1 MANPAA
7 LPGHPAWQ
15 SAAVSWI
22 RSVAGV
28 AAGVLTAAAGALFL
42 LGAGLVML
50 VVAPVPAI
58 RRRVGGTV
66 LGCAGRLAEVE
77 RRRLALIARQPA
89 PPPFRAGGRR
99 VLAYLVVRLLPAVLG
114 ALTIGLLVVGAVLA
128 GIVIRSLA
136 AGTMTVTDF
145 LLQVGIGSALFVV
158 DLQAIASVAGLD
170 RRLAHTLL
178 ETTARAALQRRI
190 DELAASRAGVIA
202 AVDAERERIERDLHD
217 GLQQRLVALGM
228 LLGRARRSRDPDR
241 AAELL
246 AQAHQDAQHAV
257 DDLREVAWR
266 VYPSALDHSTLDEV
280 LTMVARRSAVPVR
293 IGYELPV
300 RPARQ
305 IETVLYF
312 VACEAITN
320 AAKHARATV
329 IDIEIKAHGT
339 GVEMLVR
346 DDGAGG
352 ADPGGSGLQGLAR
365 RVTALDGRFDL
376 TSPPGSGTTVRVRVP
391 CA

>member
-1 MANPAA
+1 MAEPEA
-7 LPGHPAWQ
+7 LPGHGPRL
-15 SAAVSWI
+15 SAVISWI
-22 RSVAGV
+22 RPVAGM
-28 AAGVLTAAAGALFL
+28 AAGVLTAVAEALFL
-42 LGAGLVML
+42 FLAGLIML
-50 VVAPVPAI
+50 VVVALPPA
-58 RRRVGGTV
+58 RRPAAGIVIGE
-66 LGCAGRLAEVE
+66 AGRIAELE
-77 RRRLALIARQPA
+77 RRRLALIAGQ
-89 PPPFRAGGRR
+89 PPPPPVRTSGPR
-99 VLAYLVVRLLPAVLG
+99 VLAYLGARLLPAALGVLT
-114 ALTIGLLVVGAVLA
+114 AGLLVVGAVLA
-128 GIVIRSLA
+128 AIVVRSLV
-136 AGTMTVTDF
+136 AGTMTVTEF
-145 LLQVGIGSALFVV
+145 LLQVSIGSALLVV
-158 DLQAIASVAGLD
+158 GLQAIASVAALD
-170 RRLAHTLL
+170 RRLARTLL
-178 ETTARAALQRRI
+178 ETSDREALRRRI

-202 AVDAERERIERDLHD
+202 AVDAERQRIERDLHD

-228 LLGRARRSRDPDR
+228 LLGRARRSRDPGR

-246 AQAHQDAQHAV
+246 AQAHQDAQYAV

-280 LTMVARRSAVPVR
+280 LTMAVRRSAVPVR

-329 IDIEIKAHGT
+329 INIEIRTHGA

-352 ADPGGSGLQGLAR
+352 ADPRGSGLQGLAR
-365 RVTALDGRFDL
+365 RVTAQDGQFEL
-376 TSPPGSGTTVRVRVP
+376 TSPPGGGTTIRVRVP